1 MPREKKWREH
11 QTWKTDK
18 EGTRLHFGGNLPGA
32 EEEEARAGKN
42 SNTAWA
48 TPERYVSAMW
58 TTHERHVNTAWAP
71 RRKLKWLHLSVRGQ
85 KQSCSAKN
93 RRSRWQLRLIMAGKR
108 CWHYSEHIKR
118 LISLANRIL
127 SYDYVGFWLQY
138 KRAIEHVSNK
148 SKCIPTSLF
157 SARRC
162 SFQCS

>member
-1 MPREKKWREH
+1 MKAAPDVENRLGGDTVTFWREF
-11 QTWKTDK
+11 TKSWGGRSTCRK
-18 EGTRLHFGGNLPGA
+18 EFEHRV
-32 EEEEARAGKN
+32 
-42 SNTAWA
+42 SNAW
-48 TPERYVSAMW
+48 TLR
-58 TTHERHVNTAWAP
+58 ERHANTAWAP

-85 KQSCSAKN
+85 KQSCGAKN

-118 LISLANRIL
+118 LISLANRTL